1 MNRQKSHRATSRV
14 RLAGWLGVIAMLALA
29 ILGPGAGSTFAA
41 GPGNNGLD
49 PTGNGT
55 TSDATVDGSLS
66 AAGGSATMDNS
77 QTASTLSCNGL
88 SATSAGGRFTLT
100 KDLDVGSKITV
111 YLVPN
116 NGSNADPAANVS
128 KNETTITL
136 GAGNHTSGSVINWT
150 ITITHSFTVSS
161 GGILGVFAVNAD
173 NETAISSSKTFS
185 LNCTEAQPT
194 PTPTTAPTATPT
206 TAPTATPTTAPTATP
221 TTAPTATPTTAP
233 TATPTTAPTAT
244 PTTAPTPTAT
254 AVEATPT
261 PTGEVQA
268 ATGTPRARVTLP
280 PTDALSGEQ
289 TQGSGSW
296 RIALIAIAGLLAGIL
311 VLTPSRRRR

>member
-1 MNRQKSHRATSRV
+1 MKTTAKHHRRAGSSAL
-14 RLAGWLGVIAMLALA
+14 RLAGWLGVVAMLAIA
-29 ILGPGAGSTFAA
+29 ILGPSAGSTLAA

-55 TSDATVDGSLS
+55 TSNATVGGSLS
-66 AAGGSATMDNS
+66 AAGDSATMDNS
-77 QTASTLSCNGL
+77 QTAASLSCNGL
-88 SATSAGGRFTLT
+88 SATSASGRFTLT

-116 NGSNADPAANVS
+116 NGSNASPAGNVS

-150 ITITHSFTVSS
+150 ITISSSFTVSS

-194 PTPTTAPTATPT
+194 PTPTV
-206 TAPTATPTTAPTATP
+206 
-221 TTAPTATPTTAP
+221 
-233 TATPTTAPTAT
+233 
-244 PTTAPTPTAT
+244 APTPTPTVAPT
-254 AVEATPT
+254 PTPTVAPTPTPTVAPTPTPTVAPTPTVNPTPTVAPTPT

-268 ATGTPRARVTLP
+268 ATGTPRTTLP
-280 PTDALSGEQ
+280 PTDTVGGDQ
-289 TQGSGSW
+289 QQGSGTW
-296 RIALIAIAGLLAGIL
+296 RMLLIVMAGLLSGIL
-311 VLTPSRRRR
+311 ALTPKRARR